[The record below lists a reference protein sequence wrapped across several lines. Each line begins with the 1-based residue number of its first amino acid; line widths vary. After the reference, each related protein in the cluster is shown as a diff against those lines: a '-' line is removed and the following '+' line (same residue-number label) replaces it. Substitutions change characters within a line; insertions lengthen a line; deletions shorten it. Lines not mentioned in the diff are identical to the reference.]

1 MDPLAAVPQGNVVSV
16 GALIRHRRLVQRTRA
31 DAAATAALREAAA
44 EFRARAAEEV
54 AAGRPE
60 LARPFLDEAEMF
72 ESAASPGRGL

>member
-1 MDPLAAVPQGNVVSV
+1 VTV

-31 DAAATAALREAAA
+31 DATASAALREAAA

-54 AAGRPE
+54 AAGHPE

-72 ESAASPGRGL
+72 ESAASPTRGL